1 MLNQLAD
8 GAAAQAEAGA
18 AEGAAKAKE
27 EALAKARK
35 AACAH
40 ECAHLKG
47 TREAAPDQGW
57 IKAAQ
62 PSHGPQLSRPAC
74 ILPVLCAVGSA
85 VTPARKTEARLS
97 HRTAIGLA
105 APLPCRCPSPYITL
119 RPSYHAGAAALS
131 AVEEAQRPLDEAQ
144 YSSSSGVGGSGGGIV
159 ASSGGS
165 GGGGA
170 AAAAAVAVAAGRISI
185 AFKVVG

>member
-1 MLNQLAD
+1 MLNKLAD

-62 PSHGPQLSRPAC
+62 PSHGPQLSPPAC
-74 ILPVLCAVGSA
+74 ILPVLCAVAPQLWSSA
-85 VTPARKTEARLS
+85 VALSRKTEARARGS
-97 HRTAIGLA
+97 AIVQPSGL
-105 APLPCRCPSPYITL
+105 PRRCP
-119 RPSYHAGAAALS
+119 AAAL
-131 AVEEAQRPLDEAQ
+131 APIFLFGPRTTQARPH
-144 YSSSSGVGGSGGGIV
+144 
-159 ASSGGS
+159 
-165 GGGGA
+165 
-170 AAAAAVAVAAGRISI
+170 
-185 AFKVVG
+185 